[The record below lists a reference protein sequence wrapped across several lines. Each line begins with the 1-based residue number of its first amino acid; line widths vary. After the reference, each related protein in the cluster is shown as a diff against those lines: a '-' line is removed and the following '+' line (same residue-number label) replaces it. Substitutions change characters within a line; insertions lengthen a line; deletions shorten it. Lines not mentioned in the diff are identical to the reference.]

1 MSVYKIFSL
10 ETHKQYVGI
19 SFDVK
24 KRWSAHQSAAR
35 TGKPGD
41 LYEDMKY
48 YTFQLQVLETIPYT
62 SKTKHIK
69 KFLADREKYYIK
81 TLKTKYPLGYNITPG
96 GFCNKRKNKY
106 YSDRAQ
112 ALKDR
117 LHPRPCH
124 TPEQMSIPKF
134 TSLDFSAWSLA
145 AAKTFSGGKGAFSSI
160 LTGRP
165 DNKFVG
171 DEFRSKWNIVPKG
184 DGKEPSFTVELEIP
198 DGAFKSKMDDF
209 DNLILQKAFEK
220 KEVFGPKAKYITSPD
235 ALKPMFHS
243 VVQAGKPIKNTD
255 GFYPS
260 SFKLRLKGWAD
271 DVDNVVYEDKQLN
284 GKLTKMAKDCT
295 WKARTVDESGRGGPS
310 DRDTKLFLYVG
321 KDAVTGNDQYTDKVP
336 VTDPSGTQLM
346 DYKGNP
352 KWRWVGPQDLRP
364 NSMVRPVFS
373 FQYMYITEAFGV
385 TVQANYLYIK
395 PAAPSVRAS
404 VDGLDV
410 LSVVDAEKV
419 ASAVLQNMAPL
430 ADVVD
435 SEEDAAEAA
444 ETAPAQTSPEP
455 KKKRAREDKKTKEV
469 VLDEAF

>member
-10 ETHKQYVGI
+10 ETPKQYVGI

-24 KRWSAHQSAAR
+24 KRWSAHQSSAR
-35 TGKPGD
+35 TGKPGE
-41 LYEDMKY
+41 LYEDMRL
-48 YTFQLQVLETIPYT
+48 YTFSIQVLETIPYT
-62 SKTKHIK
+62 AKTKHIK
-69 KFLADREKYYIK
+69 KFLADREKYFIK
-81 TLKTKYPLGYNITPG
+81 TLHTKYPKGYNITPG
-96 GFCNKRKNKY
+96 GFCNKRKCKY
-106 YSDRAQ
+106 YADRAQ
-112 ALKDR
+112 ALKDG
-117 LHPRPCH
+117 LHSRACH
-124 TPEQMSIPKF
+124 TLQQMSIPKF
-134 TSLDFSAWSLA
+134 TSVDFSAWTLA
-145 AAKTFSGGKGAFSSI
+145 ASKTFAGGKGAFSSI
-160 LTGRP
+160 LTGRA
-165 DNKFVG
+165 DNKYVG
-171 DEFRSKWNIVPKG
+171 EEFRSKWNIVPKG
-184 DGKEPSFTVELEIP
+184 EGKEPSFTVELEIP

-209 DNLILQKAFEK
+209 DTLILQKAFEK
-220 KEVFGPKAKYITSPD
+220 KEIFGPKAKYISSTD

-271 DVDNVVYEDKQLN
+271 EVDKVVYEDKQLN

-295 WKARTVDESGRGGPS
+295 WKARSVDESGRGGPS

-336 VTDPSGTQLM
+336 VTDPSGTQLQ
-346 DYKGNP
+346 DTKGNP

-373 FQYMYITEAFGV
+373 FQYMYLTEAFGV

-395 PAAPSVRAS
+395 PAPPSVRAS

-430 ADVVD
+430 SDVVD
-435 SEEDAAEAA
+435 SEEDAVAEAPVEA
-444 ETAPAQTSPEP
+444 GSAPEP
-455 KKKRAREDKKTKEV
+455 KKKRAREDKKTTKEV